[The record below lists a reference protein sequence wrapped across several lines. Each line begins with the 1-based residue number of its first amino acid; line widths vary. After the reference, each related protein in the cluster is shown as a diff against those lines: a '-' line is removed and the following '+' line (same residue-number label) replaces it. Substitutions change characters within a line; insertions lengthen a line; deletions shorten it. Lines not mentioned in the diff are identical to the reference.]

1 MTLTELFPFEQA
13 EVPFPSLLFIS
24 HCKYN
29 DFFSQI
35 TLFSSAVRNK
45 EKICCHCS
53 VQSFRWLS
61 LTLAKRKQVFQIK
74 NIAIIFCL
82 FFYSSWKTGLQVLP
96 SNLLVSYQVNTAKT
110 RSFHRSHMSWLSQLQ
125 RGLTVAVFLPVDL
138 CTNHLLKHCRVTHV
152 WGVEIWETHVWPF
165 LSLAHHNT
173 TWALRKS
180 LMPQSLIWQR
190 FPNPRISARDPA
202 GVGCSGEDPTAAL
215 QYRKEIL
222 T

>member
-1 MTLTELFPFEQA
+1 MCEKAGNEGYLQNNTMLRKEATAMTLTELFPFEQA

-82 FFYSSWKTGLQVLP
+82 FFIALGRLACKCCHPACWCLIRSTLQKQGPFTGA
-96 SNLLVSYQVNTAKT
+96 T
-110 RSFHRSHMSWLSQLQ
+110 
-125 RGLTVAVFLPVDL
+125 
-138 CTNHLLKHCRVTHV
+138 
-152 WGVEIWETHVWPF
+152 
-165 LSLAHHNT
+165 
-173 TWALRKS
+173 
-180 LMPQSLIWQR
+180 
-190 FPNPRISARDPA
+190 
-202 GVGCSGEDPTAAL
+202 
-215 QYRKEIL
+215 
-222 T
+222 